1 MLARP
6 THRGRH
12 PRCVAPSSFYADPS
26 KDQHGAP
33 PDAAACS
40 FFTYVG
46 TASLTLPIT
55 GDTKSTEWKSGFKDK
70 ESYFWLDSLPAD
82 APDFAEQ
89 QEVEAIGYPEAFEG
103 YADEQALN
111 QAFAQHLI
119 DLQGE
124 IIARNIK
131 RNNRDPC
138 YTPAQSRVY
147 NCFDINFVESGVAI

>member
-1 MLARP
+1 MVLLHV
-6 THRGRH
+6 HRDG
-12 PRCVAPSSFYADPS
+12 VV
-26 KDQHGAP
+26 
-33 PDAAACS
+33 DAAHHR
-40 FFTYVG
+40 
-46 TASLTLPIT
+46 